1 MVIILI
7 LFFFFFFV
15 RMKLF
20 FFPRPNVHTG
30 SYLAYRFSISITSY
44 PTYDGV
50 DVDEFDPQNWN
61 SQHLAYSP
69 VSQSSFF
76 RDYR

>member
-1 MVIILI
+1 
-7 LFFFFFFV
+7 
-15 RMKLF
+15 MKLF
-20 FFPRPNVHTG
+20 FFPGQMFSTPV
-30 SYLAYRFSISITSY
+30 LAYRFSISIMSY

-76 RDYR
+76 GDYR